1 MLTELIQAAEVKD
14 IVVSERMKVYE
25 ASFKFDI
32 ENAPE
37 YDYFFNIIQYISQ
50 RDRIRITLQD
60 ESERT
65 CDFPGTNVDSYK
77 KFIEDTLS
85 DEIITVRIRINKE
98 VSENHFS
105 IYSFDKFVEDILSL
119 SIEEVMVS
127 FSCLLKA
134 SQNFLVFDVYSPI
147 TMFATKTMFFVPNGS
162 SMINTDFNRIQRIQ
176 DCKEVSYFYNFDIYE
191 ILPDD
196 FKIMIDYETN
206 PLTELFQ
213 KIMVLLAISFI
224 ATSSSINDNHLKGVI
239 SGQRT
244 TEYCCE
250 INQLQ
255 NNNILYSIYEI
266 LDNMK
271 KTINKSEIIYLCI
284 WIAFLIGVFIVVE
297 KISTAPT
304 YQSIFKIFQNIFK
317 SM

>member
-105 IYSFDKFVEDILSL
+105 IYSFDKFVEDIL
-119 SIEEVMVS
+119 
-127 FSCLLKA
+127 
-134 SQNFLVFDVYSPI
+134 
-147 TMFATKTMFFVPNGS
+147 
-162 SMINTDFNRIQRIQ
+162 
-176 DCKEVSYFYNFDIYE
+176 
-191 ILPDD
+191 
-196 FKIMIDYETN
+196 
-206 PLTELFQ
+206 
-213 KIMVLLAISFI
+213 
-224 ATSSSINDNHLKGVI
+224 
-239 SGQRT
+239 
-244 TEYCCE
+244 
-250 INQLQ
+250 
-255 NNNILYSIYEI
+255 
-266 LDNMK
+266 
-271 KTINKSEIIYLCI
+271 
-284 WIAFLIGVFIVVE
+284 
-297 KISTAPT
+297 
-304 YQSIFKIFQNIFK
+304 
-317 SM
+317 